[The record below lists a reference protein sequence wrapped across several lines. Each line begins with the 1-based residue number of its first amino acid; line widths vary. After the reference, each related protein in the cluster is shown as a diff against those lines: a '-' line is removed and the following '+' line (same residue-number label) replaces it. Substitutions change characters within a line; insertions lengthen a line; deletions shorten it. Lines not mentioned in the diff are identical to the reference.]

1 MSAHPSDT
9 GAPLQ
14 DQEES
19 VSITRVPD
27 TIVIPVQQPERP
39 KPTPLPKLQL
49 FIVFYIQLA
58 EPIASTV
65 IYPFVNQLVRATGVT
80 GGDQRKTGYFAGL
93 IESAF
98 YATEAIC
105 VLQWG
110 RASDRLGRKP
120 ILLGGLLGMTLSM
133 LGFGLS
139 RKFWSVV
146 LARCAEGA
154 LCGNIGVCKG
164 MIAEITDASN
174 MAEAFAYL
182 PMVWAAGATLGPL
195 IGGVLAQPAEHWP
208 KTVGKSLPSQS
219 NRPGFKRAL
228 MLPTED
234 IEKDVATDTA
244 NIGQTAAPTTTPDEL
259 QESSL
264 RTLRSLLHRRIVT
277 AIICYAFLAF
287 IDQCMVVLQPLMY
300 SSSIS
305 LGGLGFSSFAIG
317 LIMGVWGV
325 FNGLF
330 SIFAFPRVLRI
341 FGARRLYMI
350 SFAGYLVC
358 LAAFPILGV
367 LARKSGRVDGKV
379 WAVLIIQLVAYMLA
393 YMSYGCIFILV
404 NEGAPR
410 AALGALNG
418 LAQTVASLMRAVAP
432 STASSLFSA
441 SLERTII
448 SGDLVYIVLL
458 VITIL
463 GVGASTYIPKP
474 TNSS

>member
-1 MSAHPSDT
+1 M
-9 GAPLQ
+9 L
-14 DQEES
+14 
-19 VSITRVPD
+19 
-27 TIVIPVQQPERP
+27 
-39 KPTPLPKLQL
+39 
-49 FIVFYIQLA
+49 
-58 EPIASTV
+58 V
-65 IYPFVNQLVRATGVT
+65 IYPFVNQLVRDTGIT

-133 LGFGLS
+133 LGFGIS

-164 MIAEITDASN
+164 MIAELTDASN
-174 MAEAFAYL
+174 MVEAFAYL

-195 IGGVLAQPAEHWP
+195 IGGLLARPAERWP
-208 KTVGKSLPSQS
+208 ETMGTVPFFTTYPYFLPCMVAACVAVSAFILAACLLKETLPPQLIRRNGKTKEKSP
-219 NRPGFKRAL
+219 NP
-228 MLPTED
+228 D
-234 IEKDVATDTA
+234 IEKDLVNVAA
-244 NIGQTAAPTTTPDEL
+244 HIGPTSMAASTTEEP
-259 QESSL
+259 QASSL
-264 RTLRSLLHRRIVT
+264 RTLRSLLIRRIVI

-305 LGGLGFSSFAIG
+305 LGGLGFSSFTIG

-325 FNGLF
+325 FNGVF
-330 SIFAFPRVLRI
+330 SIFAFPRLLRI
-341 FGARRLYMI
+341 FGARQLFI
-350 SFAGYLVC
+350 AAFSSYLLC

-367 LARKSGRVDGKV
+367 LARKSGRVDEKV
-379 WAVLIIQLVAYMLA
+379 WAVLIIQLLAYMVA
-393 YMSYGCIFILV
+393 YMSYGCIFVLV

-410 AALGALNG
+410 TALGALNG
-418 LAQTVASLMRAVAP
+418 LAQTVASLIRAIAP
-432 STASSLFSA
+432 STASSLFSV
-441 SLERTII
+441 SLEQNII
-448 SGDLVYIVLL
+448 EGNMVYIILL
-458 VITIL
+458 AITL
-463 GVGASTYIPKP
+463 MGVGAATRIPKP
-474 TNSS
+474 ARAR